1 MGLALVHGVAVI
13 IRRTIAAAAIV
24 MLLSVD
30 SWAQQPRN
38 CLYQVLDNG
47 EERYAG
53 MMYNA
58 ETCAT
63 VAMMLNEWAK
73 VEPRSPFVFVCRQ
86 RMVRT

>member
-1 MGLALVHGVAVI
+1 MRLFKRTLAA
-13 IRRTIAAAAIV
+13 TAIV

-53 MMYNA
+53 EMYNA